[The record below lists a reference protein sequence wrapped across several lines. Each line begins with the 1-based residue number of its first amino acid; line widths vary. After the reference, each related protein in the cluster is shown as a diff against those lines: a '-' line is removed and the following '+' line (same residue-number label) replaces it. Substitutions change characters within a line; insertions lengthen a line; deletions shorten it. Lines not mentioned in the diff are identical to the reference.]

1 MSVSLGFHY
10 YKSTGLG
17 MFFIVLQLRRQQT
30 HSRRNFGFS
39 TGSTGAKGC
48 AGLTYYEPK
57 IFAKILIIF
66 SKNIFIFAKCC
77 LTFHFPRNRDPN
89 LIIELN
95 FSLLTKDRWFF
106 GKVQPLVYF
115 FEFFFSTAFSCTSS
129 SLTQSQLKK
138 GLCPK
143 VCSFSSHLSLA
154 SSKLSRLKAS

>member
-10 YKSTGLG
+10 YKSTDLG
-17 MFFIVLQLRRQQT
+17 MFFIILRLRRQQT

-48 AGLTYYEPK
+48 AGLTCYEPK

-77 LTFHFPRNRDPN
+77 LTFHFLRNRDSN

-95 FSLLTKDRWFF
+95 FSSLTKDRRFWQSTAIGLFF
-106 GKVQPLVYF
+106 R
-115 FEFFFSTAFSCTSS
+115 FFFPVPLLVAR
-129 SLTQSQLKK
+129 
-138 GLCPK
+138 
-143 VCSFSSHLSLA
+143 HLH
-154 SSKLSRLKAS
+154 